1 MPLTFHRLLK
11 ICGHLKKGGGGGG
24 GGMEDFFSE
33 CRVKSYWITALKVN
47 DRPLA
52 EWMIVRGG
60 GTLCSSSMAVMH
72 RKLALFYIALN
83 AALSFLYPPT
93 PTHPPSSTGARWKL
107 QSDKTQHDYPVFL
120 LPWSCT
126 QIWFHTPNVIHCGY
140 SVQEFAERLR
150 RGGPPVCKCFG
161 TVKNTKLYQ
170 GLIISFLV

>member
-52 EWMIVRGG
+52 EWMSVRGG

-83 AALSFLYPPT
+83 AALPFLYPPPPPT
-93 PTHPPSSTGARWKL
+93 PHRRPERVGNYKVIKHSMTIQFFCCREVAHKFDFTLQMWFIVGTACRSSLSGCAEEGPPSANALGL
-107 QSDKTQHDYPVFL
+107 LKTQNF
-120 LPWSCT
+120 
-126 QIWFHTPNVIHCGY
+126 
-140 SVQEFAERLR
+140 
-150 RGGPPVCKCFG
+150 
-161 TVKNTKLYQ
+161 TK
-170 GLIISFLV
+170 V